1 MLRVRDIMTTDVI
14 TVSPETTLREA
25 MELFAKRHVSGAPV
39 VAGGAVLGVVSS
51 TDLMMFAAALAGVPT
66 ERDAAEDWPEDADL
80 TGSALGEG
88 DGEDDGAPTF
98 FADLWDDAG
107 ADVTARMEANAS
119 PEWAVLDEHEV
130 SEVMTRAP
138 LTTLPPTAG
147 VEWAADLMRRQR
159 IHRILITEGEALA
172 GIVSALD
179 IVAAVA
185 DHRLTARQF
194 VFNDA
199 RAFPDG

>member
-39 VAGGAVLGVVSS
+39 VAGGSVLGVVSS

-66 ERDAAEDWPEDADL
+66 ERDAAAEWPEEADL
-80 TGSALGEG
+80 TGSASG
-88 DGEDDGAPTF
+88 DGEDDDAPTF

-107 ADVTARMEANAS
+107 ADVTARMDANAS

-194 VFNDA
+194 VFNHA
-199 RAFPDG
+199 PSFPDG

>member
-39 VAGGAVLGVVSS
+39 VAGGELLGVVSS

-66 ERDAAEDWPEDADL
+66 EREAPADWPADVRPVA
-80 TGSALGEG
+80 SAA
-88 DGEDDGAPTF
+88 DGEDDESVPTF
-98 FADLWDDAG
+98 FAEFWDDAG
-107 ADVTARMEANAS
+107 ADVIARMDASAS
-119 PEWAVLDEHEV
+119 PEWDVLDEHEV

-159 IHRILITEGEALA
+159 IHRILITDDEALV

-179 IVAAVA
+179 IVTAVA
-185 DHRLTARQF
+185 DHRLTARHF
-194 VFNDA
+194 VFNA
-199 RAFPDG
+199 APSFPDG